1 MKAQE
6 IIRMLDLEPLEFEG
20 GYFRET
26 FRAGRVVA
34 GRNVSTAIYY
44 LLTPE
49 TCSRLRRLVYDEVF
63 HFYLGDPVEQIRLRP
78 DGAGEVVI
86 LGTGLAAGERPQ
98 SVVPGGVWQGARL
111 KPDGPQGFALLGAT
125 MAPGFDLR
133 DFEIGDAGELAGR
146 YPDWNEW
153 IRRLAG

>member
-6 IIRMLDLEPLEFEG
+6 IIRLLELEPLEFEG

-26 FRAGRVVA
+26 FRAGKVVA

-49 TCSRLRRLVYDEVF
+49 TCSRLHRLAYDEIF
-63 HFYLGDPVEQIRLRP
+63 HFYMGDPVEQLRLRS
-78 DGAGEVVI
+78 DGSGEVVI
-86 LGTGLAAGERPQ
+86 LGMDLAAGERPQ
-98 SVVPGGVWQGARL
+98 SVVTAGIWQGARL
-111 KPDGPQGFALLGAT
+111 KPGGLQGFALLGTT

-133 DFEIGDAGELAGR
+133 DFELGDAGELAAG
-146 YPDWNEW
+146 YPDWKEW
-153 IRRLAG
+153 IRRLTG